1 MTLILDDKN
10 DTVRVLTDAELDAME
25 AADLA
30 RLTTSARHWLNV
42 EPIQSPSLVST
53 PIRSLSLATL
63 AECEANR
70 RAKLISHDDRNDG
83 RVISPRLSRPNIHD

>member
-1 MTLILDDKN
+1 MI
-10 DTVRVLTDAELDAME
+10 
-25 AADLA
+25 DLPQ
-30 RLTTSARHWLNV
+30 RHWIDLQ
-42 EPIQSPSLVST
+42 PIQAPAPVTT

-83 RVISPRLSRPNIHD
+83 RVISPRLPRPNIHD

>member
-1 MTLILDDKN
+1 MTLILDDEN
-10 DTVRVLTDAELDAME
+10 DTARVLTDAELDAME
-25 AADLA
+25 AAELA
-30 RLTTSARHWLNV
+30 RLTLPERHWLNL
-42 EPIQSPSLVST
+42 EPIQAPAPVST

-70 RAKLISHDDRNDG
+70 RTKLIAHDDRNDG